1 VTLPLLPKLN
11 SFPQNLPIDGAVRIE
26 LQEGVPIL
34 RASASVQSRIEV
46 LLTKQQEM
54 PLTSEEN
61 EELDRYEEV
70 DDYLSFVNRAIRNLQ
85 HQSST

>member
-1 VTLPLLPKLN
+1 
-11 SFPQNLPIDGAVRIE
+11 
-26 LQEGVPIL
+26 
-34 RASASVQSRIEV
+34 
-46 LLTKQQEM
+46 
-54 PLTSEEN
+54 LTSEEN

>member
-1 VTLPLLPKLN
+1 MTLPLLPKLN
-11 SFPQNLPIDGAVRIE
+11 SLPQNLPIDGAVRIE

-46 LLTKQQEM
+46 LLIKQQET

-70 DDYLSFVNRAIRNLQ
+70 DDYLSFANRAIRNIQ